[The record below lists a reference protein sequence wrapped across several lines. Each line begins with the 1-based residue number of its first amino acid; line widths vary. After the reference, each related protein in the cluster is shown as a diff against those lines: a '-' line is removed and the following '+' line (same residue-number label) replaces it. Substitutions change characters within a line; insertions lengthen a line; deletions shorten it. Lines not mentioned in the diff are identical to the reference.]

1 VTFQAAQSYLVQLVN
16 EMASRR
22 MPNRLDRMEAFLE
35 VLGNPERRY
44 PTIHVAG
51 TSGKGSTSTM
61 TATVL
66 QAAGKRTGLHTKP
79 HLSSVTE
86 RARVDGVS
94 IPPQAFGDLMGE
106 IQIAVG
112 RMGYDYGPPTYYE
125 TLLALAFLWFARS
138 QVDVAVIEAGIGG
151 TLDGTNVLTPRVSI
165 ITNVGLDHT
174 QILGETVAEIARNK
188 AGIAKPGVPLVSATR
203 DAQARRVIEHACADV
218 GAPFISV
225 ADTVRIETGE
235 NPPGGQSF
243 TVVTPLDRYDLSI
256 PILGD
261 FQQENAATA
270 IRALEQLDA
279 TLRPSR
285 EAIEAGFTRLQIP
298 GRMEFFPSHPSVVFD
313 IAHNPDKA
321 QHVAD
326 ALARSFPDHRFAF
339 VMAIGESQ
347 DAVEVI
353 RPFVALPG
361 SLFTFTS
368 FSEAAGRN
376 PIPPQRLAVLAESI
390 GARGPA
396 ISDPLAGFL
405 IARRNAEPDDI
416 IVITGST
423 FVVAELREWF
433 LTNSTSTQRRSS
445 VDKLR

>member
-1 VTFQAAQSYLVQLVN
+1 
-16 EMASRR
+16 MASRR

-35 VLGNPERRY
+35 ALGNPHLRY

-61 TATVL
+61 IATVL

-79 HLSSVTE
+79 HLGSVTE

-94 IPPQAFGDLMGE
+94 IPEEAFAQLIGE
-106 IQIAVG
+106 MQTAVG
-112 RMGYDYGPPTYYE
+112 GMADEHGRPTYYE

-138 QVDVAVIEAGIGG
+138 RVDVAVIEAGIGG

-165 ITNVGLDHT
+165 ITNVALDPT
-174 QILGETVAEIARNK
+174 EILGETVEEIAPKK

-235 NPPGGQSF
+235 KSPSGQSF

-279 TLRPSR
+279 TLQPSR
-285 EAIEAGFTRLQIP
+285 EAIEAGFARLQIP

-321 QHVAD
+321 QHVAG
-326 ALARSFPDHRFAF
+326 ALARAFPDHRFAF

-353 RPFVALPG
+353 RPFAALPG

-368 FSEAAGRN
+368 FSEVAGRN
-376 PIPPQRLAVLAESI
+376 PISP
-390 GARGPA
+390 
-396 ISDPLAGFL
+396 
-405 IARRNAEPDDI
+405 
-416 IVITGST
+416 
-423 FVVAELREWF
+423 
-433 LTNSTSTQRRSS
+433 
-445 VDKLR
+445 